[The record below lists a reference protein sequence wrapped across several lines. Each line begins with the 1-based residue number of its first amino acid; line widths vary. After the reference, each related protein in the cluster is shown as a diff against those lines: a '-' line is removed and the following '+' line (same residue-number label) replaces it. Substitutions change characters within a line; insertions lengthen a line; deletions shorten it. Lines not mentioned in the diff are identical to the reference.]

1 MSPPIGFTVSTE
13 PASVSR
19 QSSTL
24 EPTSATHGAK
34 VPAAD
39 VSDAVKAKAWTFEAK
54 AIGREAKAFKHT
66 ARAEIK
72 ICSTSDSLTGY
83 VINKILIVFV

>member
-39 VSDAVKAKAWTFEAK
+39 VSDAVKAKA
-54 AIGREAKAFKHT
+54 IGREAKAFKHA